1 MNLIVAVDK
10 NWAIGKDGRLLVSI
24 PADQQMFRSETTG
37 KTVVMGR
44 KTLESLPGKQPL
56 SGRENII
63 LSRDPGFEVKNA
75 IVHSSFEETVE
86 LLKKR
91 RSEDV
96 FIIGGQSIYRQF
108 LPLCDTAHVT
118 WVDYAYD
125 ADTFFPDLDR
135 SPEWRLKEE
144 SDEQTYFDL
153 CYSFRRYVRKK

>member
-10 NWAIGKDGRLLVSI
+10 NWAIGKDGRLLVNI
-24 PADQQMFRSETTG
+24 PADQQMFMRETTG

-56 SGRENII
+56 SKRENIV
-63 LSRDPGFEVKNA
+63 LSSDPDYRVKNA
-75 IVHSSFEETVE
+75 VVCGSFEEAAE
-86 LLKKR
+86 LLKER

-96 FIIGGQSIYRQF
+96 YIIGGQSIYRQF

-135 SPEWRLKEE
+135 NPEWQLEEE

>member
-1 MNLIVAVDK
+1 MNLIVAVDR
-10 NWAIGKDGRLLVSI
+10 NWAIGRDGRLLVNI
-24 PADQQMFRSETTG
+24 PADQQMFMRETMG

-56 SGRENII
+56 GKRENIV
-63 LSRDPGFEVKNA
+63 LSRSPGYRVKNA
-75 IVHSSFEETVE
+75 IVCGSFEETAR
-86 LLKKR
+86 LLEER
-91 RSEDV
+91 RPEDV

-118 WVDYAYD
+118 WVDYVYD
-125 ADTFFPDLDR
+125 ADTFFPDLDKN
-135 SPEWRLKEE
+135 PEWQLEEE